1 MMTLDEL
8 AGAWQSPV
16 REEDFSLPAITNFQG
31 LVQVA
36 WGISGV
42 QNWICAPTG
51 LPTPTAH
58 LYYRE
63 SGRIRRFPR
72 NVEYR
77 WKAYEL
83 ERRGHGVR
91 TTLRMPEGKNAYIE
105 RMSFDRAG
113 TFYLVF
119 NGLPRVWRFT
129 DYWNLPP
136 EDVPMFNVRKTED
149 GFFLDDTK
157 TFGAARFWVP
167 GKLNVYDDLIAWLDG
182 EPPCAR
188 GKVGV
193 AEFTVNAGDEIVWYG
208 VQGFEPELPPL
219 NVEADWQ
226 SAKTHWERTWESA
239 FTPGNSDFSGHLP
252 EYNGELARLYYI
264 SVITLLNTRRFIP
277 RPHPRSEIA
286 TGGQCIWSEKKE
298 PLHRAYVWGGPDG
311 APTTSFLW
319 EMEFQTPL
327 LARLDP
333 AVLRDQLEAQMA
345 VDLGRHWG
353 IEVMTSRGAGMYYG
367 VNPGCMLQCFS
378 DYVRITGDRAFALK
392 HLDYLKGCLRPELTD
407 YGDCQHILECVSTYE
422 HTLAAFNALAVSGLR
437 FMADL
442 TGDAQYARQ
451 ADALAKQIIDKLYA
465 GGPWACIAPGGERRV
480 VKTILDF
487 VYVGRC
493 LTRDLPDEVKRGML
507 AFFEHELQTED
518 WLRALSPQ
526 DPDSLTRRL
535 PSFQTYRADH
545 QSTGSYDG
553 WPARAA
559 SVLLRFGERE
569 KAVRWLKNIQKLTY
583 EGPFAQAHFIHDYG
597 TRRASFYNGNCSL
610 EACGSGFAATIIDDM
625 GI

>member
-1 MMTLDEL
+1 MMNLDEL
-8 AGAWQSPV
+8 AGHWQSPV

-31 LVQVA
+31 VIQVA
-36 WGISGV
+36 WGISGI

-58 LYYRE
+58 LYYRDG
-63 SGRIRRFPR
+63 GRIRRFDR
-72 NVEYR
+72 RVEYR

-83 ERRGHGVR
+83 ERRGHGIYTVI
-91 TTLRMPEGKNAYIE
+91 RMPEGRNAFIE
-105 RMSFDRAG
+105 RMKFDRAG

-136 EDVPMFNVRKTED
+136 EDVPMFNVHRTAD

-157 TFGAARFWVP
+157 TFGTARFWVP
-167 GKLNVYDDLIAWLDG
+167 GRLNVYDDLISWLDG
-182 EPPCAR
+182 EPPCER
-188 GKVGV
+188 GKIGV
-193 AEFTVNAGDEIVWYG
+193 AEFTVKAGDEIVWSG
-208 VQGFEPELPPL
+208 VQGYEPDLKPL
-219 NVEADWQ
+219 DIERDWE
-226 SAKTHWERTWESA
+226 SGKRHWERTWKSA
-239 FTPGNSDFSGHLP
+239 FTPGNADFSGHLP
-252 EYNGELARLYYI
+252 EYDGELARLYYI

-277 RPHPRSEIA
+277 RPHPRAEIA

-298 PLHRAYVWGGPDG
+298 PLEKAYVWGGPDG

-333 AVLRDQLEAQMA
+333 AVLRNQLEAQMA

-367 VNPGCMLQCFS
+367 VNPGCLLQCFN

-392 HLDYLKGCLRPELTD
+392 HLESLKGCLRPELTD

-422 HTLAAFNALAVSGLR
+422 HTLASFNALAVSGLR

-442 TGDAQYARQ
+442 TGDPKYARQ
-451 ADALAKQIIDKLYA
+451 ADELAQKIISTLYA
-465 GGPWACIAPGGERRV
+465 GGPWACTTPDGERRV
-480 VKTILDF
+480 VKTVLDF

-493 LTRDLPDEVKRGML
+493 MTQDLPDEIKRGML
-507 AFFEHELQTED
+507 AFFESELQTED
-518 WLRALSPQ
+518 WLRALSPK
-526 DPDSLTRRL
+526 DPDSLTKKL
-535 PSFQTYRADH
+535 PTFQTYRADH

-559 SVLLRFGERE
+559 SVLFRFGERD
-569 KAVRWLKNIQKLTY
+569 KAIRWLKNIQELTY
-583 EGPFAQAHFIHDYG
+583 EGPFGQAHFIHDYG
-597 TRRASFYNGNCSL
+597 TRKASFYNGNVYL
-610 EACGSGFAATIIDDM
+610 EACGCGFAATILDDM